1 MLGGSY
7 LLPFSCSFILYLHF
21 MGKGILRGKQFCSLF
36 YFTNSFTLAMIITAT
51 SLMSEVLEFA
61 ILMI

>member
-1 MLGGSY
+1 MEVTYCHLAAPLFCIY
-7 LLPFSCSFILYLHF
+7 ILV
-21 MGKGILRGKQFCSLF
+21 KGILRGKQFCSLF

-61 ILMI
+61 ILII

>member
-1 MLGGSY
+1 MEVTYYHLAAPLFCIY
-7 LLPFSCSFILYLHF
+7 ILWV
-21 MGKGILRGKQFCSLF
+21 KGILRGKPFCSLF

-61 ILMI
+61 ILII

>member
-21 MGKGILRGKQFCSLF
+21 MGKGILGKQFCSLF

-61 ILMI
+61 ILII